1 MSTTYEEGVDK
12 LNNLTLK
19 AIDLIDRRISYL
31 HGCADMQNSVDSE
44 YAAKEA
50 VKIIKVIPKLL
61 YVLQQVK
68 AMQKEIEAQKERE
81 EKKYDKG
88 DLLVIQN
95 YVNKLISEY
104 DEKPSDLSD
113 SIAA

>member
-1 MSTTYEEGVDK
+1 
-12 LNNLTLK
+12 
-19 AIDLIDRRISYL
+19 
-31 HGCADMQNSVDSE
+31 
-44 YAAKEA
+44 
-50 VKIIKVIPKLL
+50 
-61 YVLQQVK
+61 VLQQVK